1 MQKSINL
8 LKQRI
13 EVLNKELERLK
24 NEEPEITSVFIDN
37 DIANI
42 LSEISEHQK
51 AIEILIKKTLIN

>member
-24 NEEPEITSVFIDN
+24 DIEPEITSVFIDN

-42 LSEISEHQK
+42 LAEISEHQTV
-51 AIEILIKKTLIN
+51 INLIIKNK

>member
-24 NEEPEITSVFIDN
+24 EEEPEITSVFIDN

-42 LSEISEHQK
+42 LAEISEHQTV
-51 AIEILIKKTLIN
+51 INLIIQNK

>member
-42 LSEISEHQK
+42 LAEISEHQK
-51 AIEILIKKTLIN
+51 VINLILKNQ

>member
-24 NEEPEITSVFIDN
+24 EVEPEMSSDVMFIDN

-42 LSEISEHQK
+42 LVEISEHQTV
-51 AIEILIKKTLIN
+51 INLIIKNK

>member
-24 NEEPEITSVFIDN
+24 EEEPEITSVFIDN

-42 LSEISEHQK
+42 LAEISEHQK
-51 AIEILIKKTLIN
+51 VINLIIKNK

>member
-24 NEEPEITSVFIDN
+24 EEEPEITSVFIDN

-42 LSEISEHQK
+42 LAEISEHQK
-51 AIEILIKKTLIN
+51 SIEILIKNK

>member
-24 NEEPEITSVFIDN
+24 DIEPEITSVFIDN

-42 LSEISEHQK
+42 LAEISEHQK
-51 AIEILIKKTLIN
+51 SIEILIKNK

>member
-24 NEEPEITSVFIDN
+24 EIEPEITSVFTDN

-42 LSEISEHQK
+42 LAEISEHQK
-51 AIEILIKKTLIN
+51 VINLIIKNK

>member
-24 NEEPEITSVFIDN
+24 NEDPEITSVFIDN

-42 LSEISEHQK
+42 LAEISEHQK
-51 AIEILIKKTLIN
+51 VINLIIKNK